1 MKNIYIITSLAIL
14 IVIASCGVS
23 KEART
28 YKQTLNGK
36 WKLNTAT
43 TQGVMGT
50 VKIRLFDEADYSC
63 FLGSDWEFNN
73 RNSLGTY
80 YIPSD
85 AKQCGTVTRNIR
97 WSIYE
102 EGTEKYLQF
111 KRLDPNLK
119 QLDNGNGFRL
129 AIVHIDKTSMQ
140 LQSTV
145 QFENRPLTIT
155 YNFIKN

>member
-1 MKNIYIITSLAIL
+1 MKRIL
-14 IVIASCGVS
+14 LLTGFIACIVTACSVS
-23 KEART
+23 KQART

-36 WKLNTAT
+36 WKLQTAT
-43 TQGVMGT
+43 TEGVLGK

-63 FLGSDWEFNN
+63 FLGSDWDFNS
-73 RNSLGTY
+73 RNSLGSY

-85 AKQCGTVTRNIR
+85 AKECGTITRDIR

-102 EGTEKYLQF
+102 EAGTQFLQF
-111 KRLDPNLK
+111 KRLDAQLK
-119 QLDNGNGFRL
+119 TIDNGNGFRL
-129 AIVHIDKTSMQ
+129 AIVHLDKSSMQ